1 MGYDHMTETD
11 KPVMRAMEERSLT
24 LIGLTRE
31 GK

>member
-1 MGYDHMTETD
+1 MTETD